1 MSKVISEICGATGQ
15 GSDNT
20 VRERRLQI
28 SGFVGPELCPRWS
41 DGGPGRSRKRLQ
53 SLHWRRPAQI
63 IREGNV
69 HTVRLHRRQKL
80 LTVIKTIYS

>member
-20 VRERRLQI
+20 VQERRLQI
-28 SGFVGPELCPRWS
+28 SGFVGPELCPHWS

-53 SLHWRRPAQI
+53 TGRVPTCVCCLLCGLYPEPWDLDAITTPIA
-63 IREGNV
+63 E
-69 HTVRLHRRQKL
+69 VRK
-80 LTVIKTIYS
+80 